1 MVHNLRI
8 VSGNGNDN
16 TPYHLTRRTMPE
28 PEDIYSVVDRE
39 AKDEAER
46 RDSRVLYDA
55 LLARRGEVGGLSH
68 IPIRDNKLSEQILGE
83 ARKRSAQISASRQ
96 SSISQALQPPARP
109 IPWWLWLAWIVAI
122 TGVVIAFSIYG

>member
-1 MVHNLRI
+1 
-8 VSGNGNDN
+8 
-16 TPYHLTRRTMPE
+16 MPE

-39 AKDEAER
+39 AKDDAER
-46 RDSRVLYDA
+46 RDSRVIYDA
-55 LLARRGEVGGLSH
+55 LLARRSEVGGLSH

-122 TGVVIAFSIYG
+122 TGVVVAFSIYG